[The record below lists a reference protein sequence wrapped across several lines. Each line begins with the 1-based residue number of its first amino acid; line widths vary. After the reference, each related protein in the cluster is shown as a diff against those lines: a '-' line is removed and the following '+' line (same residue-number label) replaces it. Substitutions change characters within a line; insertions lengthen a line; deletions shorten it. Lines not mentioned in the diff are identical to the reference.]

1 LGVSRDAQAL
11 FDAISKTC
19 VLLLH
24 ACARPR
30 SADACACG
38 ARRHPCRWRDKSI
51 VVMEDCLIAEPYT
64 PEVVTGGSAAACER
78 VKTVLQHE
86 RARLN
91 LVAA

>member
-1 LGVSRDAQAL
+1 
-11 FDAISKTC
+11 
-19 VLLLH
+19 
-24 ACARPR
+24 
-30 SADACACG
+30 
-38 ARRHPCRWRDKSI
+38 
-51 VVMEDCLIAEPYT
+51 MEDCLIAEPYT

>member
-1 LGVSRDAQAL
+1 MEDCLIAEPYTPEVVTGGSAA
-11 FDAISKTC
+11 
-19 VLLLH
+19 
-24 ACARPR
+24 ACERV
-30 SADACACG
+30 
-38 ARRHPCRWRDKSI
+38 KSI